1 MSRGK
6 IISGYIHLSGGKI
19 KNIKEGQ
26 PENNNNIIY
35 FDANGGFITPGLID
49 LHSHGGL
56 YSFPTDGSGNSDTNE
71 MTNPTFSAVRVIDAF
86 NPHDEMLHDVISSGV
101 TTLQVLPGS
110 GNVIGGQ
117 GLAVKLKGNTTEEM
131 RIKNTPIYMKMACG
145 ENPKNTYGRKG
156 VTPMSR
162 LGNAYKLRKIL
173 SDAQQLYQ
181 QQLDFCEGRSSLKA
195 FPKDIYLQPMVDLLR
210 GKVSLNI
217 HCYKTGDFEMA
228 LRVMDEFGVNISA
241 FHHAAEAHTVSK
253 ELSKREIGVAIF
265 SDNWAV
271 KLEAYNFSVHN
282 PRILD
287 ENNVS
292 VILKTDHPIIHG
304 RDLLYQAQK
313 AAHWGLNPDSAL
325 EAITLKPAIAMKL
338 EDRIGSLSIGKDADI
353 VVWDRHPLHLGA
365 KPIYIFIEGHLVKQN
380 NLDVRKDLLSYKSP
394 FRSWKMVSSPSNI
407 CESISDNS
415 NTLNSYAIINANIY
429 TGSTYL
435 PNSIAVIKNGIYECV
450 GNCNTTN
457 IDVIFDLKNGTM
469 TPGLIMNGM
478 LFGTKEVDQESSW
491 QNGKM
496 AEGINGNPLAAVSLE
511 TSHVRAS
518 WKDGVLTAISNPD
531 SNKVFSGSSSAFN
544 IGPGI
549 KVLDKTYIINQITS
563 VDIKIG
569 NRAKSDISSI
579 SDQIQNIKIQFNK
592 TLHSNEDTVL
602 KRAINGELPIVFWVN
617 SADYILSILRVL
629 DEVFG
634 DPNSYNMK
642 IAFAEAAEGYLVS
655 EHIKRWNAYVLMRRC
670 YREGFETRRCNFDK
684 AVQTLKKAGIKIG
697 ILPQEKNSAKRGL
710 RWEAGY
716 AKEAGLSLEEAI
728 ATVTSNMAE

>member
-1 MSRGK
+1 M
-6 IISGYIHLSGGKI
+6 
-19 KNIKEGQ
+19 
-26 PENNNNIIY
+26 
-35 FDANGGFITPGLID
+35 DANGGFITPGLID
-49 LHSHGGL
+49 LHSHAGL
-56 YSFPTDGSGNSDTNE
+56 YSFPTDAFGNSDTNE
-71 MTNPTFSAVRVIDAF
+71 MTDPTYPSVRVIDAF
-86 NPHDEMLHDVISSGV
+86 NPGDEMIPDILNSGV
-101 TTLQVLPGS
+101 TTMQVLPGS

-117 GLAVKLKGNTTEEM
+117 GLAVKLRGNTVEEM
-131 RIKNTPIYMKMACG
+131 RIKDTPIYMKMACG

-181 QQLDFCEGRSSLKA
+181 QQLDYCEGRSSLTRL
-195 FPKDIYLQPMVDLLR
+195 PKDIYLQPMVDLLR

-228 LRVMDEFGVNISA
+228 MRVMDEFNVNISA
-241 FHHAAEAHTVSK
+241 FHHAAESHTVSK
-253 ELSKREIGVAIF
+253 ELSKRGIGVAIF

-325 EAITLKPAIAMKL
+325 EAVTLKPAIAMGL
-338 EDRIGSLSIGKDADI
+338 DHRIGSISIGKDADI
-353 VVWDRHPLHLGA
+353 VVWDRHPLHHGA
-365 KPIYIFIEGHLVKQN
+365 KPTHIYIEGHLVVQN
-380 NLDVRKDLLSYKSP
+380 ALNVRKDLLTYNSP
-394 FRSWKMVSSPSNI
+394 YHTWKMVESPSNV
-407 CESISDNS
+407 CNDISNNE
-415 NTLNSYAIINANIY
+415 NTLDSYAIINSNIY
-429 TGSTYL
+429 TGSNYL
-435 PNSIAVIKNGIYECV
+435 PNSIIVVKNGIYQCV
-450 GNCNTTN
+450 GNCNITD
-457 IDVIFDLKNGTM
+457 IDVVFDLKNGTI

-496 AEGINGNPLAAVSLE
+496 NDGINGNPLSAVSLE

-531 SNKVFSGSSSAFN
+531 SNKVFSGSSSIFN

-549 KVLDKTYIINQITS
+549 KILEESYVINQASS

-569 NRAKSDISSI
+569 NRAKSDISSV

-592 TLHSNEDTVL
+592 TLHSNEDTIL
-602 KRAINGELPIVFWVN
+602 KRAINGQIPIIFWVN
-617 SADYILSILRVL
+617 SADYILSIIRVL
-629 DEVFG
+629 DEVFK
-634 DPNSYNMK
+634 DPNDYNMT
-642 IAFAEAAEGYLVS
+642 IAFAEAAEGYLVA
-655 EHIKRWNAYVLMRRC
+655 EHIKRWNAYVIMRRC
-670 YREGFETRRCNFDK
+670 YREGFETRRCNFDE
-684 AVQTLKKAGIKIG
+684 AVKTLKKAGVKLG
-697 ILPQEKNSAKRGL
+697 IIPLEKNSAKRGL
-710 RWEAGY
+710 RWEAGF
-716 AKEAGLSLEEAI
+716 AKEAGLSVEEAI
-728 ATVTSNMAE
+728 ATVTSNLAE